1 MPQEKIFS
9 RDFILCSFAQFTFQS
24 AFTILVPTIPIY
36 LSRFQAKE
44 AEIGFLIGV
53 FSFSSLILR
62 PIVGSALLNVSERKF
77 MIAGALLY
85 VFSSVAYLLAPPFWP
100 LFAVRIFHGI
110 GLALFNTSIF
120 TLVVNITPAMHRGQ
134 LTSYF
139 YLSGNMAGALGPYFG
154 MVLINQ
160 YNFVVLFL
168 ACTGLSLC
176 SLLVTMK
183 LGKRKGISLEN
194 KRLKIQTILGR
205 KALPPSIIAFMLN
218 IIWGT
223 LCAFFP
229 LHALRH
235 GVSNPGIF
243 FFFIA
248 ITLILG
254 RALGGKILDTYN
266 RKKLLIPCL
275 IAIIIS
281 LAILTFSTTLPMF
294 ILVAVILGTGW
305 ALLYPSLLIY
315 VIESAGSVRGPA
327 MGTFTGLADLGAGI
341 GPMIMG
347 VILQWTSYPTMFL
360 CLTLIGVINFL
371 YFYYAIGEK
380 RGKDV
385 DQMMVERMK
394 EEIP

>member
-1 MPQEKIFS
+1 
-9 RDFILCSFAQFTFQS
+9 
-24 AFTILVPTIPIY
+24 
-36 LSRFQAKE
+36 
-44 AEIGFLIGV
+44 
-53 FSFSSLILR
+53 
-62 PIVGSALLNVSERKF
+62 

-85 VFSSVAYLLAPPFWP
+85 VFSSIAYLLAPPFWP

-183 LGKRKGISLEN
+183 LGKRKDISLEN
-194 KRLKIQTILGR
+194 KRLKIQSILSR

-315 VIESAGSVRGPA
+315 VIESTGCSVRGPA

-347 VILQWTSYPTMFL
+347 VILQWTSYPIMFL

>member
-100 LFAVRIFHGI
+100 LFGVRIFHGI

-120 TLVVNITPAMHRGQ
+120 TLVVNITPALHRGQ

-168 ACTGLSLC
+168 ACTGLSL
-176 SLLVTMK
+176 
-183 LGKRKGISLEN
+183 
-194 KRLKIQTILGR
+194 
-205 KALPPSIIAFMLN
+205 
-218 IIWGT
+218 
-223 LCAFFP
+223 
-229 LHALRH
+229 
-235 GVSNPGIF
+235 
-243 FFFIA
+243 
-248 ITLILG
+248 
-254 RALGGKILDTYN
+254 
-266 RKKLLIPCL
+266 
-275 IAIIIS
+275 
-281 LAILTFSTTLPMF
+281 
-294 ILVAVILGTGW
+294 
-305 ALLYPSLLIY
+305 
-315 VIESAGSVRGPA
+315 
-327 MGTFTGLADLGAGI
+327 
-341 GPMIMG
+341 
-347 VILQWTSYPTMFL
+347 
-360 CLTLIGVINFL
+360 
-371 YFYYAIGEK
+371 
-380 RGKDV
+380 
-385 DQMMVERMK
+385 
-394 EEIP
+394 